1 MAATVGNKGMI
12 LWTLSGV
19 GVFLIYAAYK
29 NKSPQALLVHHLQ
42 GGNSATPVAPVAAIT
57 SGNLTDA
64 GNPVNPGTVG
74 NAGQL
79 ANSPAYTTLADYSG
93 QYNLIAPNGSI
104 IAAVPGAYQSS
115 AATYIPPAGV
125 IT

>member
-1 MAATVGNKGMI
+1 MAATVGNKGMV

-29 NKSPQALLVHHLQ
+29 NKSPQALLVKHLQ
-42 GGNSATPVAPVAAIT
+42 GGNSATPVAPVAAIST
-57 SGNLTDA
+57 GTLSDA
-64 GNPVNPGTVG
+64 GTPSSPGIVG
-74 NAGQL
+74 NAGEL
-79 ANSPAYTTLADYSG
+79 ANSPSYTTASDSWG
-93 QYNLIAPNGSI
+93 QYNLIAPNGAI